1 MAFNWDFDMGGAGF
15 GKADYAEALRR
26 GGGESL
32 DRTALEN
39 TRQAVKRWMLNP
51 GHGQTIAPKI
61 KEWVTG
67 GTDLGSTMYG
77 GTGQNER
84 ETNLYGKADLWAD
97 VAQGRSFSDIQSH
110 FTDTPANLSKIPTGG
125 DVFKILSQ
133 AANEERATAAR
144 TPLQSRITDLEGQ
157 VTEAEG
163 VNTDLQ
169 TQLEDALSHSA
180 DLETN
185 IDDLG
190 EQLSGSQ
197 AGYEELK
204 TEYQTELDSL
214 RDAQAVTRSNAPVR
228 VRNPSPLSIRFAQG
242 PKKTGFRG
250 TLAGLTRPVAASN
263 KLKSTALNV

>member
-1 MAFNWDFDMGGAGF
+1 M
-15 GKADYAEALRR
+15 
-26 GGGESL
+26 
-32 DRTALEN
+32 
-39 TRQAVKRWMLNP
+39 QNP
-51 GHGQTIAPKI
+51 GQGQTIAPKI

-77 GTGQNER
+77 STGQNER
-84 ETNLYGKADLWAD
+84 ETQVYGKADLWAD
-97 VAQGRSFSDIQSH
+97 LAQGRSFSDIQSH
-110 FTDTPANLSKIPTGG
+110 FTTTPANLSKIPTGG
-125 DVFKILSQ
+125 DVFTVLSD
-133 AANEERATAAR
+133 AANEERRTEAR
-144 TPLQSRITDLEGQ
+144 TPLESTITDLQGQ
-157 VTEAEG
+157 VTAAETEG
-163 VNTDLQ
+163 AAKAAELQ
-169 TQLEDALSHSA
+169 GQLDDALSHSA

-185 IDDLG
+185 IADLG
-190 EQLSGSQ
+190 VQLSGSQ

-214 RDAQAVTRSNAPVR
+214 RDAQAVTRSSAPVR